1 LGVFVLRM
9 QFSHPLAQ
17 YPGPLL
23 ARFTNLYA
31 AYHAWRGTLHTDIY
45 RCHQKYGKIWAPER
59 LTADGEEILA
69 TDVHSRGENCTKSKA
84 YRALVHGAVNTLT
97 ATSHKEHG
105 WRGRILSLAFSD
117 AQAQSYQEILLRN
130 IDLFC
135 NNLQESIGTGPTDMA
150 KECDALTFDVTCE
163 VVFGTRWNAL
173 VNHKYR
179 SVTKAIEAS
188 NVRVSTR
195 VQSTALTVERLDK
208 YLFPRAIEG
217 RGEFLGFIGS
227 VLSMREKGPST
238 NTGNIFS
245 FLENAKDPESGNGR
259 MLSPVQLRAECATL
273 IAAGSDTSST
283 TLAATLY
290 YLAANPAAYRRAQAE
305 TLQAFPGISSEIELR
320 ILKRACID
328 EALRM
333 SPPVGGALW
342 REVGPGGITVDGLHL
357 REGIDV
363 GTGIYSLHHS
373 EVYHRQPFSY
383 LPERWLGG
391 GAWTKVEM
399 AQARA
404 AFVPFSV
411 GPRGCVGKGLAYHEL
426 MLALAKVLHRVDFR
440 HADDHEAA
448 GEYLLSDHV
457 TGAKTGPF
465 LVFSSSRV

>member
-1 LGVFVLRM
+1 ML
-9 QFSHPLAQ
+9 
-17 YPGPLL
+17 
-23 ARFTNLYA
+23 
-31 AYHAWRGTLHTDIY
+31 IY
-45 RCHQKYGKIWAPER
+45 CKHLTKKAPER

-188 NVRVSTR
+188 NVRVSTL
-195 VQSTALTVERLDK
+195 VQSTALTVGRLDK

-217 RGEFLGFIGS
+217 R
-227 VLSMREKGPST
+227 
-238 NTGNIFS
+238 
-245 FLENAKDPESGNGR
+245 ENAKDPESGDGR

-305 TLQAFPGISSEIELR
+305 TLQAFPGISSEIEMGPKLNSCVF
-320 ILKRACID
+320 LRACID
-328 EALRM
+328 EALCM